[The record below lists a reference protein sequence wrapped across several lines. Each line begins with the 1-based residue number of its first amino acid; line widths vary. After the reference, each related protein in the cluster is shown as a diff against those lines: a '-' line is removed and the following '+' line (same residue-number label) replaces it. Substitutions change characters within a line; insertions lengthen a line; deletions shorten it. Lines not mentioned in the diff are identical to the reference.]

1 MKNKHL
7 NKVHTSGSKLYGL
20 KILVAIT
27 LTTFLS
33 RAAEVNRVSLQLVDE
48 ILLNYVEPH
57 R

>member
-1 MKNKHL
+1 MKNNHL

-27 LTTFLS
+27 LTTLLS